1 MKYLIHLNNLFSLK
15 QKKIA
20 FYLTILMLVAMMLEI
35 LSLNF
40 LFLLISYMVD
50 PSDIVKFKFYPL
62 LKNFSEANEISVI
75 LSITIFFLGI
85 FVLKTFSTVFLSFK
99 QSKFFADTREDLSH
113 NFLRGYLYMPRIFH
127 LRSNTSNL
135 IKNITFEIDSL
146 IVSLRSFSI
155 IVMEIIFLIG
165 VSIFLLF
172 INYKIT
178 IIAFAL
184 LTIFSGLYTVLNSK
198 KILEIGKS
206 RIKVIQDRLQKI
218 IEGLTGSKVYELTGS
233 QENLLDDFRILNK
246 KNTKINYILEFRNSL
261 PRPLFELFILLI
273 IIFFFII
280 IHKDNELLKNSFP
293 LIAVFLTAAYR
304 LVPSFSRIM
313 SSFQQFQF
321 YVQTA
326 ERLARDKEN
335 FISGDISK
343 QNELKNFSFSNL
355 IEIKNLSFSYDKNY
369 RSIKNLILKDINFKI
384 YKGSKVGI
392 YGESGSGKSTILD
405 LIMGLSSAQLG
416 EILVDD
422 KKIENV
428 KKNWQKSIGCVPQDV
443 FIIND
448 TLKKNIAFGV
458 PENKIDE
465 NKLDNAIKNSQ
476 LSEFKKSLKFGYNT
490 LLGDSGSRLS
500 GGQKQRLGIARALYN
515 DPQVLIFDESTSALD
530 PLTEKIIIEEIFLNN
545 KDKTIIFVSHNKN
558 NLKFCDNVYEI
569 ADRSIIT
576 KNNEFK

>member
-261 PRPLFELFILLI
+261 PRPLFELFIFLI
-273 IIFFFII
+273 IIFFFY
-280 IHKDNELLKNSFP
+280 NNS
-293 LIAVFLTAAYR
+293 
-304 LVPSFSRIM
+304 
-313 SSFQQFQF
+313 
-321 YVQTA
+321 
-326 ERLARDKEN
+326 
-335 FISGDISK
+335 
-343 QNELKNFSFSNL
+343 
-355 IEIKNLSFSYDKNY
+355 
-369 RSIKNLILKDINFKI
+369 
-384 YKGSKVGI
+384 
-392 YGESGSGKSTILD
+392 
-405 LIMGLSSAQLG
+405 
-416 EILVDD
+416 
-422 KKIENV
+422 
-428 KKNWQKSIGCVPQDV
+428 
-443 FIIND
+443 
-448 TLKKNIAFGV
+448 
-458 PENKIDE
+458 
-465 NKLDNAIKNSQ
+465 
-476 LSEFKKSLKFGYNT
+476 
-490 LLGDSGSRLS
+490 
-500 GGQKQRLGIARALYN
+500 
-515 DPQVLIFDESTSALD
+515 
-530 PLTEKIIIEEIFLNN
+530 
-545 KDKTIIFVSHNKN
+545 
-558 NLKFCDNVYEI
+558 
-569 ADRSIIT
+569 
-576 KNNEFK
+576 